1 MVYTIKLKKLRESKF
16 CVCDKDSIP
25 SIIFDFRTPA
35 KEPLPGDPP
44 VNSSSLEKS
53 LLAGYPGVPTV
64 LDDSQVFISLC
75 FIKNFFLNFIE
86 FFLQLVSCL
95 RILYLYFALGLIFS
109 PFKNVNS
116 VDFRLGFIC
125 RNTQIA
131 LDR

>member
-64 LDDSQVFISLC
+64 LDDSQDFISLC

-95 RILYLYFALGLIFS
+95 RILYLYFALGANLKIKLKVISSDLLFNEGCAR
-109 PFKNVNS
+109 FAKV
-116 VDFRLGFIC
+116 L
-125 RNTQIA
+125 
-131 LDR
+131 

>member
-95 RILYLYFALGLIFS
+95 RILYLYFALGANLKIKLKVIFS
-109 PFKNVNS
+109 DLLFNEGCARFAKV
-116 VDFRLGFIC
+116 L
-125 RNTQIA
+125 
-131 LDR
+131 